1 MKPVKDIIKDKRLEH
16 NMTMKEL
23 AEKVG
28 VSEGTISRW
37 ESGEIAN
44 MRRGAITSL
53 SKVLN
58 IPPNVLMGWDEDSNS
73 NSATTIDTRLYVAN
87 KIREYRKLRGLTQKE
102 LGDKIGVK
110 HNTISGYEKGTNE
123 PEQDLLFKIAYALNI
138 SINDLF
144 PETTNPSL
152 KLSNKEETIIK
163 KYRFIPE
170 SGKKTVD
177 AVLEIQYCEAK
188 KHPTL
193 KEPPVQFDIAASG
206 LDENTEAGKDNMDI
220 IKKRIEE
227 LRRK

>member
-1 MKPVKDIIKDKRLEH
+1 MDI
-16 NMTMKEL
+16 
-23 AEKVG
+23 
-28 VSEGTISRW
+28 
-37 ESGEIAN
+37 
-44 MRRGAITSL
+44 
-53 SKVLN
+53 
-58 IPPNVLMGWDEDSNS
+58 
-73 NSATTIDTRLYVAN
+73 RLYVAN

-177 AVLEIQYCEAK
+177 AVLEIQYREAK
-188 KHPTL
+188 KTSTL
-193 KEPPVQFDIAASG
+193 KETPAQFDIAASG
-206 LDENTEAGKDNMDI
+206 LDENTEAGKDNMDLAL
-220 IKKRIEE
+220 KQFKALQE
-227 LRRK
+227 KQK